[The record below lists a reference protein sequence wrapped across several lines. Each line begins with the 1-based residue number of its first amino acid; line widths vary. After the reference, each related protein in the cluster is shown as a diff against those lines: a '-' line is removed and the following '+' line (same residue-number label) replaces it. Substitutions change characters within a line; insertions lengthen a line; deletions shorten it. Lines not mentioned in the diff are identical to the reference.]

1 MLLNLKRSAL
11 LLQILPQTG
20 SIAEQI
26 LCKEVKEK
34 VGAFF
39 EELKEKTGLKMN
51 DNGVGTFDASKDEEK
66 EFDFSESEKHVLKRG
81 VNQLDEKGLVTVD
94 ILDLCQE
101 IQSA

>member
-11 LLQILPQTG
+11 LLQVLPQTG

-34 VGAFF
+34 VSLFF
-39 EELKEKTGLKMN
+39 EEIKEKTGLKIGE
-51 DNGVGTFDASKDEEK
+51 NGVGTFDPSKDENR
-66 EFDFSESEKHVLKRG
+66 EFDFSESETHVLKRG
-81 VNQLDEKGLVTVD
+81 VNHLDEKGLVTVD

-101 IQSA
+101 ILSL